1 MKLNICNPETGQ
13 QKPFEIDDDAK
24 LRPFFDRKMAQEVEG
39 DSLGDEFKGYVF
51 KITGGNDKQG
61 FPMKQGV
68 MSNQRVRL
76 LLSKGKSCYRPRRK
90 GERKRKS
97 VRGCIVGSDLS
108 VMNLAITQQGEAGIE
123 GLTDGQVPARLGPKR
138 ANKIRKFFKLEKD
151 DDPRE
156 SRIAR
161 KFTNKKGKE
170 VTKRVKVQ
178 RLMTPLKLQRKRARK
193 ALKVQAQAKA
203 KSAKAEYEQLFKQR
217 LEERKSER
225 RSLLSKRRSS
235 RRASTRK
242 SEKV

>member
-1 MKLNICNPETGQ
+1 MKLNIVNPATGQ
-13 QKPFEIDDDAK
+13 QKMIEVDDDGK
-24 LRPFFDRKMAQEVEG
+24 LRPFYECRISQEVEG
-39 DSLGDEFKGYVF
+39 DSLGDEYKGYVF

-68 MSNQRVRL
+68 ISNQRVKL
-76 LLSKGKSCYRPRRK
+76 LLSKGKTCYRPRRK

-97 VRGCIVGSDLS
+97 VRGCIVGADLA
-108 VMNLAITQQGEAGIE
+108 VMNLSISKAGETGLE

-138 ANKIRKFFKLEKD
+138 ANKIRKFFNLDKE
-151 DDPRE
+151 DDPRP

-170 VTKRVKVQ
+170 CTKRVKVQ
-178 RLMTPLKLQRKRARK
+178 RLLTAVTLQRKRARK
-193 ALKVQAQAKA
+193 ALKVLNQQKA
-203 KSAKAEYEQLFKQR
+203 KEAKAEYEQLFKQR
-217 LEERKSER
+217 LEERKSVR